1 MTTVTTSDDQ
11 KVQTLNACL
20 LCAAGV
26 MEVVAGIIDQCG
38 SGSDAKWQGEH
49 DKPDHNTKWQ
59 RQRQVTMVTTS
70 DDK

>member
-1 MTTVTTSDDQ
+1 M
-11 KVQTLNACL
+11 NACL

-38 SGSDAKWQGEH
+38 SESDAKWQGEY
-49 DKPDHNTKWQ
+49 DKRDHNPKVET
-59 RQRQVTMVTTS
+59 VTTVTTGGDG